1 MGYTIRRVAVIGA
14 GTMGAAIAAHLA
26 NAGFPVDLL
35 DIPPKSLTPEEEA
48 KGLTLDHPAVR
59 NRIVQAGL
67 ERAKKA
73 KPAAFFLED
82 RARLVRMG
90 NTEDHWDRLREA
102 DWIIE
107 AVVEDLAVKQ
117 QVMARIEAVRKPEAI
132 VTTNTS
138 GLPLREIGA
147 GRSPEFL
154 AHFAGTHFFNPP
166 RYLKLV
172 ELIPGPATRPEVLE
186 ALRHVLEVR
195 LGKRVVLA
203 KDTPNFIANRIGF
216 IAGAFTNQYTLQ
228 HGYTVEEVDALTGP
242 LIGRP
247 KTATFRL
254 LDLVGLDVAAYVGQH
269 TIAALAHDPFVAL
282 VKDSPMNRVMATMIE
297 RGWLGNKAG
306 QGFYKKMETPEGTQ
320 YWPLN
325 LETMEYEPPKK
336 PRWDSVGK
344 ALKMEDLKERLRFL
358 VAQEDRAG
366 QFVRDV
372 LDFYLAYAAYV
383 APEVADDIVAID
395 QAIRWGFN
403 YELGPFETWDALGV
417 AETAA
422 RIEARGWPVAEW
434 VKAFLAAGN
443 RTFYQYENGRA
454 VAYYDFKTGTY
465 QRLIPHPK
473 AIILRDLKS
482 EGRVLERNPSASLID
497 LGDGVLCL
505 EFHTK
510 ANALDPDIF
519 AMMQRA
525 LERLDREDWV
535 GMVIGNQGEHFCAG
549 ANVFVIGV
557 SAQQGMFEAIEQGVR
572 TMQNLMMTM
581 RYFHKPIVTAPFGMT
596 LGGGAEVAMHGARM
610 VASAETY
617 IGLVEVG
624 VGLIPAGGGC
634 KELIRRVLTPAMQTE
649 NADPLP
655 FLRRIFE
662 TIGMAK
668 VATSAE
674 EGRAL
679 GFLSDADRIVMNP
692 DFLIYEAKREVLY
705 LAESGYRPPLK
716 PKLYAAGRDLLAALR
731 IGVWQMRE
739 ARYISEHDAK
749 IGEKL
754 AYVLCGGD
762 HPEPMWVDEEH
773 FLDLEREAFLSL
785 CGEPKTQERI
795 WHFLQTGKILR
806 N

>member
-26 NAGFPVDLL
+26 NAGFAVDLL

-67 ERAKKA
+67 ERARKA
-73 KPAAFFLED
+73 KPAAFFVED
-82 RARLVRMG
+82 RARQIRIG
-90 NTEDHWDRLREA
+90 NTEDHWERLREA

-107 AVVEDLAVKQ
+107 AVVEDLAIKQ
-117 QVMARIEAVRKPEAI
+117 QVMARIEAVRQPGAI

-172 ELIPGPATRPEVLE
+172 ELIPGPATKPEVLD
-186 ALRHVLEVR
+186 ALQRILEVR
-195 LGKRVVLA
+195 LGKRVVRA

-216 IAGAFTNQYTLQ
+216 IAGAFANQYTLQ

-269 TIAALAHDPFVAL
+269 SMAALAHDPFVAL

-306 QGFYKKMETPEGTQ
+306 QGFYKKVETPGGAE

-325 LETMEYEPPKK
+325 LETLEYEPPKK

-344 ALKMEDLKERLRFL
+344 ALKMEELKERLRFL

-366 QFVRDV
+366 QLVRDV

-383 APEVADDIVAID
+383 APEVAEDIVAID

-417 AETAA
+417 AETVA

-443 RTFYQYENGRA
+443 RTFYRYENGRA
-454 VAYYDFKTGTY
+454 VAYYDFRTGTY
-465 QRLIPHPK
+465 RSLVPHPM
-473 AIILRDLKS
+473 AIVLKDLKS
-482 EGRVLERNPSASLID
+482 EGRALERNPSASLID
-497 LGDGVLCL
+497 LGDGVLGL
-505 EFHTK
+505 EFHTR

-549 ANVFVIGV
+549 ANVFLIAM
-557 SAQQGMFEAIEQGVR
+557 SAQQGMFDAIEQAVR

-634 KELIRRVLTPAMQTE
+634 KEMIRRVLTPAMQTE
-649 NADPLP
+649 NTDPLP

-674 EGRAL
+674 EGRAM

-692 DFLIYEAKREVLY
+692 DFLLYEAKREVLR

-716 PKLYAAGRDLLAALR
+716 TKLYAAGRDLLATLR
-731 IGVWQMRE
+731 IAVWQMRE

-762 HPEPMWVDEEH
+762 HPEPIWVDEEH

>member
-35 DIPPKSLTPEEEA
+35 DIPPKSLTPEEAA
-48 KGLTLDHPAVR
+48 KGLTLDHPTVR
-59 NRIVQAGL
+59 DRIARAGL
-67 ERAKKA
+67 ERAKTA
-73 KPAAFFLED
+73 RPAAFFVEE
-82 RARLVRMG
+82 RARLVRIG

-107 AVVEDLAVKQ
+107 AVVEDLTVKRE
-117 QVMARIEAVRKPEAI
+117 VMARIEAVRKPEAI

-172 ELIPGPATRPEVLE
+172 ELIPGPATKPEVLE
-186 ALRHVLEVR
+186 TLQRILEVR
-195 LGKRVVLA
+195 LGKRVVRA

-216 IAGAFTNQYTLQ
+216 IAGAFTNQYALQ
-228 HGYTVEEVDALTGP
+228 NSYTVEEVDALTGP

-269 TIAALAHDPFVAL
+269 SMAALAHDPFVAM
-282 VKDSPMNRVMATMIE
+282 VKDSPMGRVMAAMIE

-306 QGFYKKMETPEGTQ
+306 QGFYKRVETPEGPQ

-325 LETMEYEPPKK
+325 LETLEYEPPRK
-336 PRWDSVGK
+336 PRWDSVGQ
-344 ALKMEDLKERLRFL
+344 ALKIEDLRERLRFL
-358 VAQEDRAG
+358 AAQEDRAA
-366 QFVRDV
+366 QLVRDV
-372 LDFYLAYAAYV
+372 LDFFLAYAAYV
-383 APEVADDIVAID
+383 APEVADDIVAVD

-422 RIEARGWPVAEW
+422 RIEARGWPLAEW
-434 VKAFLAAGN
+434 VRTFLAAGN
-443 RTFYQYENGRA
+443 RTFYQYENGR
-454 VAYYDFKTGTY
+454 VVGYYDFRTGSY
-465 QRLIPHPK
+465 RPWIPHPRVIVLK
-473 AIILRDLKS
+473 DLKA

-497 LGDGVLCL
+497 LGDGVLGL

-519 AMMQRA
+519 ALMQRA
-525 LERLDREDWV
+525 LERLDREDWA

-549 ANVFVIGV
+549 ANVFLIAA

-572 TMQNLMMTM
+572 AMQNLMMTM
-581 RYFHKPIVTAPFGMT
+581 RYFHKPIVVAPFGMT

-610 VASAETY
+610 VAAAETY

-634 KELIRRVLTPAMQTE
+634 KEMIRRVLTPVMQTE

-662 TIGMAK
+662 TIGTAK

-679 GFLSDADRIVMNP
+679 GFLGEGDRIVMNP
-692 DFLIYEAKREVLY
+692 DFLLEEAKREVLH

-716 PKLYAAGRDLLAALR
+716 ARLYAAGRDLLAALR
-731 IGVWQMRE
+731 VGVWQMRE

-795 WHFLQTGKILR
+795 WHFLQTGRILR

>member
-26 NAGFPVDLL
+26 NAGFAVDLL

-73 KPAAFFLED
+73 KPAAFFTED
-82 RARLVRMG
+82 RARLVRIG

-117 QVMARIEAVRKPEAI
+117 QVMARLEAVRKPEAI

-172 ELIPGPATRPEVLE
+172 ELIPGPATKPEVLD

-195 LGKRVVLA
+195 LGKRVVMA

-228 HGYTVEEVDALTGP
+228 HGYTVEEADALTGP

-269 TIAALAHDPFVAL
+269 TMAALAHDPFVAM
-282 VKDSPMNRVMATMIE
+282 VKDSPMNRVMAAMIE

-325 LETMEYEPPKK
+325 LETLEYEPPKK

-344 ALKMEDLKERLRFL
+344 ALKMEDLRERLRFMA
-358 VAQEDRAG
+358 AQEDRAG

-465 QRLIPHPK
+465 RSLVPHPK
-473 AIILRDLKS
+473 AIVLKDLKR

-572 TMQNLMMTM
+572 TMQHLMMTM

-634 KELIRRVLTPAMQTE
+634 KEMVRRVLTPAMQTE

-692 DFLIYEAKREVLY
+692 DFLLHEAKREVLH
-705 LAESGYRPPLK
+705 LAESGYQPPLK
-716 PKLYAAGRDLLAALR
+716 ARLYAAGRDLLAALR

-762 HPEPMWVDEEH
+762 HPQPMWVDEEH

-795 WHFLQTGKILR
+795 WHFLQTGKVLR

>member
-26 NAGFPVDLL
+26 NAGFAVDLL

-48 KGLTLDHPAVR
+48 KGLTLDHPEVR
-59 NRIVQAGL
+59 NRIVRAGL

-73 KPAAFFLED
+73 KPAAFFAED
-82 RARLVRMG
+82 RARLIRIG

-107 AVVEDLAVKQ
+107 AVVEDLAVKRE
-117 QVMARIEAVRKPEAI
+117 VMARIEAVRKPEAI

-172 ELIPGPATRPEVLE
+172 ELIPGPATKPEVLD
-186 ALRHVLEVR
+186 ALERLLELR
-195 LGKRVVLA
+195 LGKRVVRA

-216 IAGAFTNQYTLQ
+216 LSGAFVGKYTIEQ
-228 HGYTVEEVDALTGP
+228 GYTVEEVDALMGP

-247 KTATFRL
+247 KTAHFRL

-269 TIAALAHDPFVAL
+269 SMAALRHDPFVAL
-282 VKDSPMNRVMATMIE
+282 VQDSPMNQVMAAMIE

-306 QGFYKKMETPEGTQ
+306 QGFYKKVETPEGAQ

-325 LETMEYEPPKK
+325 LQTLDYEPPKK
-336 PRWDSVGK
+336 PRWESVGK
-344 ALKMEDLKERLRFL
+344 ALKMEDLRERLRFMA
-358 VAQEDRAG
+358 AQEDRAG

-383 APEVADDIVAID
+383 APEVADDIVAVD
-395 QAIRWGFN
+395 NAMKWGFN

-417 AETAA
+417 AETVA

-434 VKAFLAAGN
+434 VKDFLAAGG
-443 RTFYQYENGRA
+443 RTFYQYENGRI
-454 VAYYDFKTGTY
+454 VGYYDFRERAY
-465 QRLIPHPK
+465 RRLEPHPRV
-473 AIILRDLKS
+473 IVLRELKS

-519 AMMQRA
+519 AMMERA

-557 SAQQGMFEAIEQGVR
+557 SAQQGMFEAIDQGVR
-572 TMQNLMMTM
+572 AMQRLMMTM

-634 KELIRRVLTPAMQTE
+634 KEMIRRVLTPAMQTE

-674 EGRAL
+674 EGRAF
-679 GFLSDADRIVMNP
+679 GFLSEADRIVMNP
-692 DFLIYEAKREVLY
+692 DFLLHEAKREVLH
-705 LAESGYRPPLK
+705 LAESGYRPPAK
-716 PKLYAAGRDLLAALR
+716 AKLYAAGRDLLAALR

>member
-1 MGYTIRRVAVIGA
+1 MAYTIRRVAVIGA

-26 NAGFPVDLL
+26 NAGFQVDLL
-35 DIPPKSLTPEEEA
+35 DIPPKTLTPEEAA
-48 KGLTLDHPAVR
+48 KGLTLEHPAVR
-59 NRIVQAGL
+59 NRIVNTGL

-73 KPAAFFLED
+73 RPAAFFTED
-82 RARLVRMG
+82 MARRIRTG

-107 AVVEDLAVKQ
+107 AVVEDLAVKRE
-117 QVMARIEAVRKPEAI
+117 VMARIEAVRRPEAI

-172 ELIPGPATRPEVLE
+172 ELIPGPATRPEVLD
-186 ALRHVLEVR
+186 ALERVLEVR
-195 LGKRVVLA
+195 LGKRVVRA

-216 IAGAFTNQYTLQ
+216 IAGAFIGRYTLE
-228 HGYTVEEVDALTGP
+228 HGYTVEEVDALAGP

-247 KTATFRL
+247 KTAHFRL

-269 TIAALAHDPFVAL
+269 SMDALRHDPFVAL
-282 VKDSPMNRVMATMIE
+282 VRDSRMNAVMAAMVE

-306 QGFYKKMETPEGTQ
+306 QGFYKKVETPEGTQ

-325 LETMEYEPPKK
+325 LETLEHEPPKK
-336 PRWDSVGK
+336 PRWDSVGR
-344 ALKMEDLKERLRFL
+344 ALKIEDLRERLRFM

-366 QFVRDV
+366 QFVRSV

-395 QAIRWGFN
+395 NAIRWGFN

-422 RIEARGWPVAEW
+422 RIEAAGWPLAEW
-434 VKAFLAAGN
+434 VREFLAAGH

-454 VAYYDFKTGTY
+454 VGYYDFRTRTY
-465 QRLIPHPK
+465 RPLTPHPRV
-473 AIILRDLKS
+473 IVLQDLRRA
-482 EGRVLERNPSASLID
+482 GRVLERNPSASLID

-549 ANVFVIGV
+549 ANILVIGV

-572 TMQNLMMTM
+572 TMQNLMLTM

-634 KELIRRVLTPAMQTE
+634 KEMVRRVLTPAMQTE

-679 GFLSDADRIVMNP
+679 GFLSEGDRIVMNP
-692 DFLIYEAKREVLY
+692 DFLIAEAKREVLH
-705 LAESGYRPPLK
+705 LAESGYRPPLRAR
-716 PKLYAAGRDLLAALR
+716 LYAAGRDLLAALR

-762 HPEPMWVDEEH
+762 HPEPMWVEEEH

>member
-692 DFLIYEAKREVLY
+692 DFLIYEAKREVLH